1 MSFNTIT
8 EEIKNSVHILK
19 LNRPDRLNA
28 WTEEMAKEIKE
39 SMSNASKNKEVKA
52 IVLTGTGRGFCA
64 GADMD
69 SLNAVDADE
78 REEKSKESPHI
89 VMFSWTKGKGH
100 HHTTKRKVTTP
111 IFE

>member
-39 SMSNASKNKEVKA
+39 SMSNASKNKEE
-52 IVLTGTGRGFCA
+52 VLEIATKHKVIA
-64 GADMD
+64 KYVAEKEIKKIIYVPEKV
-69 SLNAVDADE
+69 LNLV
-78 REEKSKESPHI
+78 I
-89 VMFSWTKGKGH
+89 
-100 HHTTKRKVTTP
+100 
-111 IFE
+111 

>member
-78 REEKSKESPHI
+78 REEKSKESPYAPFDKASVI
-89 VMFSWTKGKGH
+89 NFL
-100 HHTTKRKVTTP
+100 P
-111 IFE
+111 